1 MNYYH
6 QDNKEPFT
14 MATRYEQKKQELCD
28 QVKEFRESIDT
39 NQYDSIILIGTSL
52 GGVLFNQLM
61 DYF

>member
-6 QDNKEPFT
+6 QDNKESFT
-14 MATRYEQKKQELCD
+14 MATHYEQKKQELLD

-39 NQYDSIILIGTSL
+39 NQYEHIILIGTSL